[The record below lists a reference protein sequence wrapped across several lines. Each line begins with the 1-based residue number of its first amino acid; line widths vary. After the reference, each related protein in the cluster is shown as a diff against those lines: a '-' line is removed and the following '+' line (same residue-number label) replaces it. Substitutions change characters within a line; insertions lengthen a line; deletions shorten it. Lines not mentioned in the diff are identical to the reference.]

1 MKARQ
6 ERLTLFSYFGGKAR
20 FCKEIAE
27 LLDYGNTDIYIEP
40 FGGAASV
47 LLNKPTH
54 GTEIYSDVSRGLV
67 TLMEYLSNPD
77 KAPELIDSLYDTVY
91 SVDCF
96 NEYLE
101 YRNSV
106 DDSCLST
113 RKKAE
118 MSRFKSFYKRFI
130 ERMKKAGQLDT
141 LKNLMNDKKTSD
153 DDKWQFIRGLMN
165 DPTLFTE
172 TDIKTFQTLNNE
184 DMIPLTLIESSSF
197 DLNENIGIIEE
208 PDPLKLA
215 VATYVVYSMSRD
227 GMGTAFS
234 SSKFHSSEAYYKQI
248 DRLYRVA
255 ERLNGVQVIGAV
267 GALSYLIKNL
277 LDIFH
282 QFKTSYLN
290 EKRAMFYIDAPY
302 LSADEDEKN
311 LGICYKGQM
320 ELSDHQLLLETITES
335 KAKFLISNYDT
346 PVYNEYLKGWTKVTI
361 DTVTGVGS
369 KKNNK
374 RTECLWFNY

>member
-1 MKARQ
+1 MREKQ

-20 FCKEIAE
+20 FCKEITE
-27 LLDYGNTDIYIEP
+27 LLDYDHTDIYIEP

-54 GTEIYSDVSRGLV
+54 GTEVYSDVSRGLV
-67 TLMEYLSNPD
+67 ALMTYLSDPD
-77 KAPELIDSLYDTVY
+77 KAPELIDCLYDTVY

-96 NEYLE
+96 NECME

-106 DDSCLST
+106 DDNYLSE
-113 RKKAE
+113 RQK
-118 MSRFKSFYKRFI
+118 I
-130 ERMKKAGQLDT
+130 ERRKQKELFKKILGRIKKSGQLT
-141 LKNLMNDKKTSD
+141 QLKQLSGEEQFEFIKKLIGDKQAPLLSEEEIAIINL
-153 DDKWQFIRGLMN
+153 L
-165 DPTLFTE
+165 
-172 TDIKTFQTLNNE
+172 DI
-184 DMIPLTLIESSSF
+184 DSF
-197 DLNENIGIIEE
+197 DINENIGVIEE

-215 VATYVVYSMSRD
+215 VTTYVVYSMSRD

-234 SSKFHSSEAYYKQI
+234 SSKFASSEAYYKQI

-267 GALSYLIKNL
+267 SALTYLLENSYL
-277 LDIFH
+277 DDP
-282 QFKTSYLN
+282 
-290 EKRAMFYIDAPY
+290 RAMFYIDAPY

-320 ELSDHQLLLETITES
+320 ELSDHRLILETISKS

-346 PVYNEYLKGWTKVTI
+346 PVYNEYLGDWTKVTI

-374 RTECLWFNY
+374 RTECVWYTY